1 MHRAVVVQAFIP
13 NTQGGKGRQ
22 MFVLQG
28 QPGIQSESQPARVCK
43 ETLSW
48 KTKKQKQPITPPEK
62 KKKHKMR
69 DYRPSSETRPPQ
81 QRNKNLNI
89 YILTEL

>member
-62 KKKHKMR
+62 KKNIKCGIIDLAQK
-69 DYRPSSETRPPQ
+69 PGL
-81 QRNKNLNI
+81 LNNVI
-89 YILTEL
+89 KT

>member
-62 KKKHKMR
+62 KKKNIKCGII
-69 DYRPSSETRPPQ
+69 DLAQKPGL
-81 QRNKNLNI
+81 LNNVI
-89 YILTEL
+89 KT